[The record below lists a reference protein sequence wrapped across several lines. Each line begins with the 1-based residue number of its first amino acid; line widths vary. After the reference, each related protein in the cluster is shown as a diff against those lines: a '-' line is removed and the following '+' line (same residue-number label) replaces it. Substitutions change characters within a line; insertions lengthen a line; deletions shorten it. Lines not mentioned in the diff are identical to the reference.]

1 MDKVNNHCE
10 SLNEKKIDELKELF
24 KNRFDDTFINNYS
37 KKYYDLFINNI
48 IFEPNA
54 NNTDYID
61 DLYYLGVYYQYTEI
75 NYDLMKKY
83 YLQAIDKGNNEAMYN
98 FGLHYERRYQNIY
111 YDLMKKY
118 YLQAIENE
126 NSKAMYRLGS
136 YYKWQELNYD
146 LMKKYFI
153 MAINKENILAM
164 VELGDYYR
172 YEVANYDLMKKYYLM
187 AIDRGDEESMIK
199 LGEHYEYD
207 EKNYDLMKKYYL
219 QAIEKGN
226 SEAMVCLGRYYQHTE
241 INHDLME
248 KYYLMA
254 IIIKCSISAIYN
266 LDYYYLNHKPSNDDL
281 QNYFCAIIK
290 GGDFIDESIIF
301 RKSSKY
307 VKKSR
312 IINLFCSCID
322 NNNLDISYFAYCSRR
337 IINYINS
344 RKSYKPC
351 ELKNIEHFIRYVIKL
366 YYYHNDDKKNK
377 WEYKKNK
384 WEYKKNTNIILM
396 KYTSQ
401 IFMEYLDLHYYEYLE
416 KIFAPGGKGYIKT
429 KKHFELIAKQQ

>member
-75 NYDLMKKY
+75 N
-83 YLQAIDKGNNEAMYN
+83 
-98 FGLHYERRYQNIY
+98 

-344 RKSYKPC
+344 RKSYKSC

-377 WEYKKNK
+377 WEYKKCI
-384 WEYKKNTNIILM
+384 NIIFV
-396 KYTSQ
+396 KCASQ
-401 IFMEYLDLHYYEYLE
+401 IFIEYLNFYYYEYLE